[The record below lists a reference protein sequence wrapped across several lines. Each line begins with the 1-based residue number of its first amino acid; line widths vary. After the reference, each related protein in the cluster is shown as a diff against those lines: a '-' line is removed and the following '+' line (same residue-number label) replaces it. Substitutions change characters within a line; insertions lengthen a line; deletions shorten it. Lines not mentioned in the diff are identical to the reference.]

1 MHSYPTVFGA
11 EIISRQLISAVFR
24 LNNAQRFCGDNH
36 DPVSSWRRAG
46 VLYDLHVTTRRTLC
60 VNCAHLRTSR
70 GEYDEHTV
78 TNTTRRSHQQT
89 HRLTFL
95 LPLSVG
101 FDLLGLTGL

>member
-1 MHSYPTVFGA
+1 MLSGFVVTITILCRAGA
-11 EIISRQLISAVFR
+11 
-24 LNNAQRFCGDNH
+24 G
-36 DPVSSWRRAG
+36 G